1 MPPEPDP
8 TLPPAPTEPDLA
20 VRSAVPGPD
29 LAVRPAALESD
40 PAARPTGGLLQ
51 LLGTFVRLGAMTFGG
66 SVQSWVH
73 REVVE
78 RRGWID
84 NKAFLSG
91 LTVAQ
96 VLPGANPVNIAL
108 YVGLKL
114 RGGIGAVAAVVGM
127 VVPAF
132 CVILCLG
139 YFYRG
144 YGHLA
149 VVHFVLAGLAAS
161 GVGATLT
168 MGIKVARRLPRNLI
182 TALIALTVF
191 FVVGVLRWPMIPVVA
206 VAIPTSIAVAFLAN
220 RRAVDVR

>member
-1 MPPEPDP
+1 MPPEVDP
-8 TLPPAPTEPDLA
+8 
-20 VRSAVPGPD
+20 
-29 LAVRPAALESD
+29 AVRPAPPESD
-40 PAARPTGGLLQ
+40 PRVLPAVGLLQ

-78 RRGWID
+78 RLGWID

-114 RGGIGAVAAVVGM
+114 RGGVGAAVAVIGM
-127 VVPAF
+127 IVPAF

-144 YGHLA
+144 YGRIA

-168 MGIKVARRLPRNLI
+168 MGIKVARRLPRNLL
-182 TALIALTVF
+182 TALIAVTVF

-206 VAIPTSIAVAFLAN
+206 VAIPASIAVAFLSN
-220 RRAVDVR
+220 RRVVHVG

>member
-1 MPPEPDP
+1 MPPDTDVPLRP
-8 TLPPAPTEPDLA
+8 
-20 VRSAVPGPD
+20 VR
-29 LAVRPAALESD
+29 
-40 PAARPTGGLLQ
+40 LLQ
-51 LLGTFVRLGAMTFGG
+51 LLGAFVRLGAMTFGG

-78 RRGWID
+78 RLGWID
-84 NKAFLSG
+84 NQAFLSG

-114 RGGIGAVAAVVGM
+114 RGGIGAVVAVVGM

-139 YFYRG
+139 YFYRS
-144 YGHLA
+144 YGHIA
-149 VVHFVLAGLAAS
+149 AVHFVLAGLAAS

-168 MGIKVARRLPRNLI
+168 MGIKVARRLPRDLM
-182 TALIALTVF
+182 TGLIAVTVF
-191 FVVGVLRWPMIPVVA
+191 WVVGVLRWPMIPVVSVA
-206 VAIPTSIAVAFLAN
+206 VPVSIALAFFGN
-220 RRAVDVR
+220 RRAVHVG

>member
-1 MPPEPDP
+1 MPPESDP
-8 TLPPAPTEPDLA
+8 
-20 VRSAVPGPD
+20 
-29 LAVRPAALESD
+29 AVRPALPESD
-40 PAARPTGGLLQ
+40 APVRPAVGLLQ
-51 LLGTFVRLGAMTFGG
+51 LLGTFVRLGALTFGG

-73 REVVE
+73 REVVQ
-78 RRGWID
+78 RLGWID

-114 RGGIGAVAAVVGM
+114 RGGVGAAVAVVGM

-168 MGIKVARRLPRNLI
+168 MGIKVARRLPRNLM

-206 VAIPTSIAVAFLAN
+206 VAIPTSIAVAFFAN
-220 RRAVDVR
+220 RRAVHVG

>member
-1 MPPEPDP
+1 MPPDHD
-8 TLPPAPTEPDLA
+8 API
-20 VRSAVPGPD
+20 
-29 LAVRPAALESD
+29 
-40 PAARPTGGLLQ
+40 RPTVRLFQ
-51 LLGTFVRLGAMTFGG
+51 LLGTFVRLGVMTFGG

-78 RRGWID
+78 RLGWLD
-84 NKAFLSG
+84 DKAFLSG

-114 RGGIGAVAAVVGM
+114 RGGVGAAVAVLGM
-127 VVPAF
+127 IVPAF

-149 VVHFVLAGLAAS
+149 AVHFVLAGLAAS

-168 MGIKVARRLPRNLI
+168 MGIKVARRLPRILM
-182 TALIALTVF
+182 TPLIAITVF
-191 FVVGVLRWPMIPVVA
+191 IVVGVLRWPMVPVVL
-206 VAIPTSIAVAFLAN
+206 VAIPTSIALAFLAN
-220 RRAVDVR
+220 RKAAPDVR

>member
-1 MPPEPDP
+1 MPP
-8 TLPPAPTEPDLA
+8 
-20 VRSAVPGPD
+20 
-29 LAVRPAALESD
+29 ESD
-40 PAARPTGGLLQ
+40 PAVQPGPTESDLPVRPAVGLLP

-78 RRGWID
+78 RLGWID

-114 RGGIGAVAAVVGM
+114 RGGVGAAVAVVGM

-139 YFYRG
+139 YFYRS

-168 MGIKVARRLPRNLI
+168 MGIKVARRLPRNLL
-182 TALIALTVF
+182 TALIALSVF

-206 VAIPTSIAVAFLAN
+206 VAIPTSIAVAFFAN
-220 RRAVDVR
+220 RRAADVR

>member
-1 MPPEPDP
+1 MVQ
-8 TLPPAPTEPDLA
+8 PAPTE
-20 VRSAVPGPD
+20 
-29 LAVRPAALESD
+29 SD
-40 PAARPTGGLLQ
+40 PRVAPAVGLLQ

-78 RRGWID
+78 RLGWID

-114 RGGIGAVAAVVGM
+114 RGGAGAAVAVVGM

-139 YFYRG
+139 YFYRS

-149 VVHFVLAGLAAS
+149 AVHFVLAGLAAS

-168 MGIKVARRLPRNLI
+168 MGIKVARRLPRNLM
-182 TALIALTVF
+182 TALIAITVF

-220 RRAVDVR
+220 KRAVHVG

>member
-1 MPPEPDP
+1 MPPEVNPA
-8 TLPPAPTEPDLA
+8 LRPAPP
-20 VRSAVPGPD
+20 
-29 LAVRPAALESD
+29 ESD
-40 PAARPTGGLLQ
+40 ARVLPAVGLLQ

-78 RRGWID
+78 RLGWID

-114 RGGIGAVAAVVGM
+114 RGGVGAAVAVVGM

-168 MGIKVARRLPRNLI
+168 MGIKVARRLPRNLL
-182 TALIALTVF
+182 TALIAVTVF

-206 VAIPTSIAVAFLAN
+206 VAIPASIAAAFFAN
-220 RRAVDVR
+220 RRSVHVR

>member
-1 MPPEPDP
+1 MPP
-8 TLPPAPTEPDLA
+8 
-20 VRSAVPGPD
+20 
-29 LAVRPAALESD
+29 ESD
-40 PAARPTGGLLQ
+40 PAVPPAPAESDSALQPASTESGLPARPAVGLLP

-78 RRGWID
+78 RLGWID

-114 RGGIGAVAAVVGM
+114 RGGVGAAVAVVGM

-139 YFYRG
+139 YFYRS

-168 MGIKVARRLPRNLI
+168 MGIKVARRLPRNLL
-182 TALIALTVF
+182 TALIALSVF

-206 VAIPTSIAVAFLAN
+206 VVIPTSIAVAFFAN
-220 RRAVDVR
+220 RRAVHVG

>member
-1 MPPEPDP
+1 MPPDHD
-8 TLPPAPTEPDLA
+8 APL
-20 VRSAVPGPD
+20 
-29 LAVRPAALESD
+29 
-40 PAARPTGGLLQ
+40 RPTVGLFQ
-51 LLGTFVRLGAMTFGG
+51 LLGTFVRLGVMTFGG

-78 RRGWID
+78 RLGWID
-84 NKAFLSG
+84 DKAFLSG

-96 VLPGANPVNIAL
+96 VLPGANPVNLAL

-114 RGGIGAVAAVVGM
+114 RGGVGAAVAVLGM
-127 VVPAF
+127 IVPAF

-149 VVHFVLAGLAAS
+149 AVHFVLAGLAAS

-168 MGIKVARRLPRNLI
+168 MGIKVARRLPRILM
-182 TALIALTVF
+182 TPLIAITVF
-191 FVVGVLRWPMIPVVA
+191 IVVGVLRWPMVPVVL
-206 VAIPTSIAVAFLAN
+206 VAIPTSIALAFLAN
-220 RRAVDVR
+220 GKAGHDDVR

>member
-1 MPPEPDP
+1 MPPESDP
-8 TLPPAPTEPDLA
+8 
-20 VRSAVPGPD
+20 
-29 LAVRPAALESD
+29 AVRPALPESD
-40 PAARPTGGLLQ
+40 APVRPAVGLLQ

-78 RRGWID
+78 RLGWID

-114 RGGIGAVAAVVGM
+114 RGGVGAVVAVVGM

-149 VVHFVLAGLAAS
+149 AVHFVLAGLAAS

-168 MGIKVARRLPRNLI
+168 MGIKVARRLPRNLM
-182 TALIALTVF
+182 TGLIAVSVF
-191 FVVGVLRWPMIPVVA
+191 FLVGVLRWPMIPVVA

-220 RRAVDVR
+220 MRAVHVS

>member
-1 MPPEPDP
+1 MPPDSD
-8 TLPPAPTEPDLA
+8 AP
-20 VRSAVPGPD
+20 
-29 LAVRPAALESD
+29 VRPV
-40 PAARPTGGLLQ
+40 GLFQ

-78 RRGWID
+78 RLGWID

-114 RGGIGAVAAVVGM
+114 RGGIGAAVAVVGM

-139 YFYRG
+139 YFYRS
-144 YGHLA
+144 YGHIA
-149 VVHFVLAGLAAS
+149 AVHFVLAGLAAS

-168 MGIKVARRLPRNLI
+168 MGIKVARRLPRNLM
-182 TALIALTVF
+182 TGLIAVTVF
-191 FVVGVLRWPMIPVVA
+191 LVVGVLRWPMIPVVIVA
-206 VAIPTSIAVAFLAN
+206 VPVSIALAFFGN
-220 RRAVDVR
+220 RRAAHVG

>member
-1 MPPEPDP
+1 MPPDSDAPVQ
-8 TLPPAPTEPDLA
+8 PA
-20 VRSAVPGPD
+20 V
-29 LAVRPAALESD
+29 
-40 PAARPTGGLLQ
+40 GLLQ
-51 LLGTFVRLGAMTFGG
+51 LLSTFVRLGAMTFGG

-78 RRGWID
+78 RLGWID

-114 RGGIGAVAAVVGM
+114 RGGIGAAVAVVGM

-139 YFYRG
+139 YFYRS
-144 YGHLA
+144 YGHIA
-149 VVHFVLAGLAAS
+149 AVHFVLAGLAAS

-168 MGIKVARRLPRNLI
+168 MGIKVARRLPRDLM
-182 TALIALTVF
+182 TGLIAVTVF
-191 FVVGVLRWPMIPVVA
+191 LVVGVLRWPMIPVVIVA
-206 VAIPTSIAVAFLAN
+206 VPVSIALAFFGN
-220 RRAVDVR
+220 RRAVHVG

>member
-1 MPPEPDP
+1 MPP
-8 TLPPAPTEPDLA
+8 
-20 VRSAVPGPD
+20 
-29 LAVRPAALESD
+29 ESD
-40 PAARPTGGLLQ
+40 PAVAPAPAESDSAVQPASTESGLPARPAVGLLP

-78 RRGWID
+78 RLGWID

-114 RGGIGAVAAVVGM
+114 RGGIGAAVAVVGM

-139 YFYRG
+139 YFYRS

-168 MGIKVARRLPRNLI
+168 MGIKVARRLPRNLM
-182 TALIALTVF
+182 TALIALSVF

-206 VAIPTSIAVAFLAN
+206 VAIPASIAVAFFAN
-220 RRAVDVR
+220 RRAADVR

>member
-1 MPPEPDP
+1 MPPEFD
-8 TLPPAPTEPDLA
+8 
-20 VRSAVPGPD
+20 
-29 LAVRPAALESD
+29 PAAQPAATESD
-40 PAARPTGGLLQ
+40 PAVRSVVTESDAPARPAVGLLQ

-132 CVILCLG
+132 CVILSLG

-206 VAIPTSIAVAFLAN
+206 VAIPTSIAVAFFAN
-220 RRAVDVR
+220 RRAVDAR

>member
-1 MPPEPDP
+1 MPP
-8 TLPPAPTEPDLA
+8 
-20 VRSAVPGPD
+20 
-29 LAVRPAALESD
+29 ESD
-40 PAARPTGGLLQ
+40 PAIQPAPPESGFPVRPAVGLLQ

-78 RRGWID
+78 RLGWID

-96 VLPGANPVNIAL
+96 VLPGANPVNLAL

-114 RGGIGAVAAVVGM
+114 RGGIGAAVAVLGM

-139 YFYRG
+139 NLYRG

-149 VVHFVLAGLAAS
+149 AVHFVLAGLAAS

-168 MGIKVARRLPRNLI
+168 MGIKVARRLPRNLM
-182 TALIALTVF
+182 TALIALSVF

-206 VAIPTSIAVAFLAN
+206 VAVPTSITVAFLSN
-220 RRAVDVR
+220 MRAVHVH

>member
-1 MPPEPDP
+1 MRLTRLSWRSCRRRAMP
-8 TLPPAPTEPDLA
+8 LK
-20 VRSAVPGPD
+20 SNS
-29 LAVRPAALESD
+29 AVRPAPPESD
-40 PAARPTGGLLQ
+40 PRVVPAVGLLQ
-51 LLGTFVRLGAMTFGG
+51 LLGTFVRLGALTFGG

-78 RRGWID
+78 RLGWID

-91 LTVAQ
+91 LTVAPG
-96 VLPGANPVNIAL
+96 LPGRNPVNIAL

-114 RGGIGAVAAVVGM
+114 RGGVGAAVAVLGM
-127 VVPAF
+127 IVPAF

-168 MGIKVARRLPRNLI
+168 MGIKAARRLPGNLI
-182 TALIALTVF
+182 TSLIALTVF
-191 FVVGVLRWPMIPVVA
+191 LVFGVLRWPMIPVVA
-206 VAIPTSIAVAFLAN
+206 VAIPTSIAVAFFAN
-220 RRAVDVR
+220 RRAVDGR

>member
-1 MPPEPDP
+1 MPP
-8 TLPPAPTEPDLA
+8 
-20 VRSAVPGPD
+20 
-29 LAVRPAALESD
+29 ESD
-40 PAARPTGGLLQ
+40 PAVPPAPAESDSTVQPASTESGLPARPAVGLLQ

-78 RRGWID
+78 RLGWID

-114 RGGIGAVAAVVGM
+114 RGGIGAAVAVVGM

-139 YFYRG
+139 YFYRS

-168 MGIKVARRLPRNLI
+168 MGIKVARRLPRNLL
-182 TALIALTVF
+182 TALIALSVF

-206 VAIPTSIAVAFLAN
+206 VAIPTSIAVAFFAN
-220 RRAVDVR
+220 RRAVHVG

>member
-1 MPPEPDP
+1 MPP
-8 TLPPAPTEPDLA
+8 
-20 VRSAVPGPD
+20 
-29 LAVRPAALESD
+29 ESD
-40 PAARPTGGLLQ
+40 PAVPPAPAESDSAVQPASTESGLPARPAVGLLQ

-78 RRGWID
+78 RLGWID

-114 RGGIGAVAAVVGM
+114 RGGIGAAVAVVGM

-139 YFYRG
+139 YFYRS

-168 MGIKVARRLPRNLI
+168 MGIKVARRLPRNLL
-182 TALIALTVF
+182 TALIALSVF

-206 VAIPTSIAVAFLAN
+206 VAIPTSIAVAFFAN
-220 RRAVDVR
+220 RRAVYVG

>member
-1 MPPEPDP
+1 MQPDSD
-8 TLPPAPTEPDLA
+8 A
-20 VRSAVPGPD
+20 
-29 LAVRPAALESD
+29 AVRPV
-40 PAARPTGGLLQ
+40 GLLQ

-78 RRGWID
+78 RLGWID

-114 RGGIGAVAAVVGM
+114 RGGIGAAVAVIGM

-139 YFYRG
+139 YFYRS
-144 YGHLA
+144 YGHIA
-149 VVHFVLAGLAAS
+149 AVHFVLAGLAAS

-168 MGIKVARRLPRNLI
+168 MGIKVARRLPRNLM
-182 TALIALTVF
+182 TGLIAVTVF
-191 FVVGVLRWPMIPVVA
+191 FIVGVLRWPMIPVVVVA
-206 VAIPTSIAVAFLAN
+206 VPVSIALAFFAN
-220 RRAVDVR
+220 RGMVHAG

>member
-1 MPPEPDP
+1 MRPTRPSWQSCRPRAMPPDS
-8 TLPPAPTEPDLA
+8 TAQVLPA
-20 VRSAVPGPD
+20 V
-29 LAVRPAALESD
+29 
-40 PAARPTGGLLQ
+40 GLLQ
-51 LLGTFVRLGAMTFGG
+51 LLRTFVRLGALTFGG

-78 RRGWID
+78 RLGWID
-84 NKAFLSG
+84 NKAVLSG
-91 LTVAQ
+91 LTVAR

-114 RGGIGAVAAVVGM
+114 RGGIGAAVAVVGM

-161 GVGATLT
+161 GVRATLT
-168 MGIKVARRLPRNLI
+168 MGIKAARRLPRNLI
-182 TALIALTVF
+182 TALIAVTVF

-206 VAIPTSIAVAFLAN
+206 VAIPASIAVAFLAN
-220 RRAVDVR
+220 RRAVHAG